1 MMIETLIAFAIIA
14 GIIFVGFLGEVL
26 FRRFM
31 IPAPLIL
38 LAAGLALGPVTHIVD
53 VNLMLNI
60 EYIVAPLALVI
71 LLLEGGLELNL
82 WKIIHESGRG
92 VLLGTIGM
100 GIATLVIAGV
110 WAALGHDLVT
120 GLIIGVIVSGT
131 AGEIVIPIAKGMPI
145 SDRAK
150 QTLTIESSM
159 TDIVGAVLVL
169 SLIEAVISGHAS
181 VEGTTRNMI
190 AAFSIGAVL
199 GGIFGVAWLT
209 LSNKLRKLHFY
220 YMLTLALMLGVYI
233 ITEFMGGSGAI
244 AALMFGMML
253 GNATEIGKMLR
264 FKDIT
269 HEPKMVQF
277 QEEISFLVRTFV
289 FVFLG
294 MIVSITDLNIVLIG
308 LGIAAILVAA
318 RFVAVKLALM
328 KSEIMEDEGK
338 IRSLMPRGLA
348 TAILAMYPVTMI
360 ADSVGH
366 ITPYAYWTL
375 YNQFAVFPQIAF
387 VVIVASIV
395 FTAVGVRLTTKK
407 FRVGGDEDDDEGDI
421 LARRE
426 AEKASAAADKRVVQ
440 KIIETRQ
447 KQPLPA
453 KKEEAHPGKP
463 AQKKE
468 APGQKKE
475 AEKAPA
481 HVQKKSPPKEE
492 EPEDEEGPEE
502 SEAEDE
508 GPEEN
513 EEEEK

>member
-31 IPAPLIL
+31 IPSPLIL

-53 VNLMLNI
+53 VNLMLSI

-71 LLLEGGLELNL
+71 LLLEGGLEMNL
-82 WKIIHESGRG
+82 YKIIHESGRG
-92 VLLGTIGM
+92 VLLGSVGM
-100 GIATLVIAGV
+100 GLAALLVAGV
-110 WAALGHDLVT
+110 WVGLGHDLIT
-120 GLIIGVIVSGT
+120 GLILGVIVSGT

-145 SDRAK
+145 SGKAR
-150 QTLTIESSM
+150 QTVTIESSM

-199 GGIFGVAWLT
+199 GGIFGMAWLA
-209 LSNKLRKLHFY
+209 LSSKMRKLHFY
-220 YMLTLALMLGVYI
+220 YMLTLALMLGLYI
-233 ITEFMGGSGAI
+233 LTEFMGGSGAI

-253 GNATEIGKMLR
+253 GNATEIGKMLK
-264 FKDIT
+264 FKDVT
-269 HEPKMVQF
+269 HEPRMVQF

-294 MIVSITDLNIVLIG
+294 MIVSITDLNVVLIG
-308 LGIAAILVAA
+308 VGIAVILMVA
-318 RFVAVKLALM
+318 RFIAVKLALF
-328 KSEIMEDEGK
+328 KSELTENEGQ

-348 TAILAMYPVTMI
+348 AAILAMYPVTMI
-360 ADSVGH
+360 ADSVGK

-375 YNQFAVFPQIAF
+375 YNQFEAFTQIAF

-395 FTAVGVRLTTKK
+395 FTAIGVRITTRNV
-407 FRVGGDEDDDEGDI
+407 RVGGDEDEDEDDV
-421 LARRE
+421 LARKE
-426 AEKASAAADKRVVQ
+426 AEKARAAADKRIVQ
-440 KIIETRQ
+440 KVIENR

-453 KKEEAHPGKP
+453 KKEEVHSQKP
-463 AQKKE
+463 PHKETPLHKEPHEHKKE
-468 APGQKKE
+468 VERGGEKVHAHSEKE
-475 AEKAPA
+475 PT
-481 HVQKKSPPKEE
+481 HRHKE
-492 EPEDEEGPEE
+492 G
-502 SEAEDE
+502 
-508 GPEEN
+508 GEN
-513 EEEEK
+513 

>member
-31 IPAPLIL
+31 IPSPLIL

-53 VNLMLNI
+53 VNLMLSI

-82 WKIIHESGRG
+82 YKIIHESGRG

-100 GIATLVIAGV
+100 GLAALVVAGV
-110 WAALGHDLVT
+110 WVALGHDFVT

-145 SDRAK
+145 SGRAK

-159 TDIVGAVLVL
+159 TDVVCAVLVL
-169 SLIEAVISGHAS
+169 SLIEGVISGHAS

-199 GGIFGVAWLT
+199 GGIFGMAWLA
-209 LSNKLRKLHFY
+209 LSSKLRKLHFY

-233 ITEFMGGSGAI
+233 LTEFMGGSGAI

-253 GNATEIGKMLR
+253 GNATEIGKMLK
-264 FKDIT
+264 FKDVT
-269 HEPKMVQF
+269 HEPRMVQF

-294 MIVSITDLNIVLIG
+294 MIISVTDLNIVLIG
-308 LGIAAILVAA
+308 VGIAVILVIT

-328 KSEIMEDEGK
+328 KSELMENEGQ
-338 IRSLMPRGLA
+338 IRSLLPRGLA

-375 YNQFAVFPQIAF
+375 YNQFEVFPQIAF

-395 FTAVGVRLTTKK
+395 FTAIGVRVTTKNV
-407 FRVGGDEDDDEGDI
+407 RVGGDEDDDEGDI
-421 LARRE
+421 LARKE
-426 AEKASAAADKRVVQ
+426 AEKARNAADKRVVQ
-440 KIIETRQ
+440 KIIENRQ
-447 KQPLPA
+447 KQPIA
-453 KKEEAHPGKP
+453 KKEEAHPKP
-463 AQKKE
+463 
-468 APGQKKE
+468 PQKKE
-475 AEKAPA
+475 AERAPA
-481 HVQKKSPPKEE
+481 QKKALPKEE
-492 EPEDEEGPEE
+492 ELEEEEGPEE
-502 SEAEDE
+502 GEVEEE